1 MLLETFCTNSLH
13 WFAVR
18 YPSWIPNSTEADNC
32 TKNEQM
38 NKLIFCW
45 RTVIF
50 CNYKVSI
57 QVNKLCIQRKNIITK
72 LYNYVLIKKINH
84 NSVYFSFST
93 VFINKEGLIVDLKNK
108 NKEKFLTLDG
118 CWNFESHPGGI
129 YR

>member
-1 MLLETFCTNSLH
+1 MQLQSFHTGKQTVHTFI
-13 WFAVR
+13 R
-18 YPSWIPNSTEADNC
+18 
-32 TKNEQM
+32 
-38 NKLIFCW
+38 
-45 RTVIF
+45 
-50 CNYKVSI
+50 
-57 QVNKLCIQRKNIITK
+57 RKNIITK

-118 CWNFESHPGGI
+118 SWNFESHPGGI